1 MPPKATPTCVDCK
14 TTESLLWRTVENG
27 QICLSCY
34 ELREEKETMDENKN
48 SENPNPSLE
57 QEKNKKANKDGK
69 DAKEDKKDNAT
80 ASTAVED
87 KCSRLRKS
95 TRATR
100 FKAKLSSTNSNS
112 TNGNGE
118 KSSAG
123 GSNTKT
129 QTKGRNRRSLFKRVP
144 FKTPQAQATTH
155 SVESVFHK
163 GSYLQVGDIVSLVDS
178 GDNVYYAQIR
188 GLLIDSYC
196 EKSAF
201 LTWLIPTQ
209 ESPDPKDGF
218 DPATY
223 LIGPDEELSRKL
235 SCLEF
240 VMHAPSNYYL
250 DRTTP
255 FPLPDSM
262 ECDTRPGGYIWT
274 KLPEYQRNKAVEV

>member
-1 MPPKATPTCVDCK
+1 MPPKVTPTCVDCK

-27 QICLSCY
+27 QICLTCS
-34 ELREEKETMDENKN
+34 ELREEKEATDENKN
-48 SENPNPSLE
+48 VDSISAE
-57 QEKNKKANKDGK
+57 QDKNKKPNKDV
-69 DAKEDKKDNAT
+69 KEEKKEAAT
-80 ASTAVED
+80 TSTIDD

-100 FKAKLSSTNSNS
+100 FKAKLISTNSNS

-118 KSSAG
+118 KSNAG
-123 GSNTKT
+123 GSNSKT

-178 GDNVYYAQIR
+178 EDNVYYAQIR
-188 GLLIDSYC
+188 GLLIDNYC

-255 FPLPDSM
+255 FPLPDLM
-262 ECDTRPGGYIWT
+262 ECDTKPGGYIWT
-274 KLPEYQRNKAVEV
+274 KLPEYQRNKAIEV

>member
-1 MPPKATPTCVDCK
+1 MPPKANPICVDCK
-14 TTESLLWRTVENG
+14 KTESLLWRSVENG
-27 QICLSCY
+27 QLCVECFEI
-34 ELREEKETMDENKN
+34 RETAAKEKAEENKETSTESTITDD
-48 SENPNPSLE
+48 
-57 QEKNKKANKDGK
+57 KNKKLPKDVKEEKRDANLVI
-69 DAKEDKKDNAT
+69 
-80 ASTAVED
+80 SED

-100 FKAKLSSTNSNS
+100 FKAKVLNTNNSSNA
-112 TNGNGE
+112 NGE
-118 KSSAG
+118 KSNTG
-123 GSNTKT
+123 GGNSKT

-155 SVESVFHK
+155 CVESIFHK
-163 GSYLQVGDIVSLVDS
+163 GSYLQVGDIVSLVD
-178 GDNVYYAQIR
+178 GEDNVYYAQIR
-188 GLLIDSYC
+188 GLLIDNYS

-201 LTWLIPTQ
+201 LTWLIPTR

-235 SCLEF
+235 SFLEF

-250 DRTTP
+250 DRTNP

-262 ECDTRPGGYIWT
+262 EYDTKPGGYIWT
-274 KLPEYQRNKAVEV
+274 SLPDFQRNKTIEA

>member
-1 MPPKATPTCVDCK
+1 MPPKANPVCVDCK
-14 TTESLLWRTVENG
+14 KTESLLWRTVENG
-27 QICLSCY
+27 QICLSCF
-34 ELREEKETMDENKN
+34 ELRENAAKDKEEENKAAAL
-48 SENPNPSLE
+48 ENT
-57 QEKNKKANKDGK
+57 GT
-69 DAKEDKKDNAT
+69 EDKTKKPTKDVKDEKREPNVNN
-80 ASTAVED
+80 SED

-100 FKAKLSSTNSNS
+100 FKAKASTSNQSNS
-112 TNGNGE
+112 SNGGNGE
-118 KSSAG
+118 KNNSGG
-123 GSNTKT
+123 GSSKS

-155 SVESVFHK
+155 CVESVFHK
-163 GSYLQVGDIVSLVDS
+163 GSYLQVGDIVSLVD
-178 GDNVYYAQIR
+178 GENNVYYAQIR
-188 GLLIDSYC
+188 GLLIDNYA

-255 FPLPDSM
+255 FPLPDTM
-262 ECDTRPGGYIWT
+262 EYDTKPGGYIWT
-274 KLPEYQRNKAVEV
+274 SLSDYQRSKPIEA